1 MTEPRVLIVED
12 EAVIAMALEMFL
24 EELGAKVVGV
34 AGNIQDA
41 LQKATSEDFDLAFL
55 DINLNGQKAHVLPG
69 VLERRRKPFAFVT
82 GYGEQGVLEAH
93 ADAPVVAKPF
103 SRGTIST
110 ALEQLKGRLPA
121 TPSLD

>member
-1 MTEPRVLIVED
+1 MSKLRVLIVED

-24 EELGAKVVGV
+24 EELGAEVVAV

-41 LQKATSEDFDLAFL
+41 LQKATSEEFDIAFL

-69 VLERRRKPFAFVT
+69 VLERRQKPFAFVT
-82 GYGEQGVLEAH
+82 GYGEQGVLAAH

-103 SRGTIST
+103 SRATLST
-110 ALEQLKGRLPA
+110 ALENLKSRMPA
-121 TPSLD
+121 TPPA

>member
-1 MTEPRVLIVED
+1 MNAPRVLIVED

-24 EELGAKVVGV
+24 EELGAQVVAT
-34 AGNIQDA
+34 AGNVQDA
-41 LQKATSEDFDLAFL
+41 LQKATNEDFDLAFL

-103 SRGTIST
+103 SRDAVST
-110 ALEQLKGRLPA
+110 ALEKLKSRLPDS
-121 TPSLD
+121 PSG

>member
-1 MTEPRVLIVED
+1 MKAPRVLIVED

-24 EELGAKVVGV
+24 EELGAQVVAT
-34 AGNIQDA
+34 AGNVQDA

-69 VLERRRKPFAFVT
+69 VLEGRHKPFAFVT
-82 GYGEQGVLEAH
+82 GYGEQGVLGAH

-103 SRGTIST
+103 SRGAISK
-110 ALEQLKGRLPA
+110 ALEELKSRLPA
-121 TPSLD
+121 APPA

>member
-1 MTEPRVLIVED
+1 MNAPRVLIVED

-24 EELGAKVVGV
+24 EELGAHVIAT
-34 AGNIQDA
+34 AGNVQDA

-93 ADAPVVAKPF
+93 ANAPVVAKPF
-103 SRGTIST
+103 SRDAVST
-110 ALEQLKGRLPA
+110 ALEKLKSRLPGG
-121 TPSLD
+121 PSG

>member
-1 MTEPRVLIVED
+1 MSEPRVLIVED

-24 EELGAKVVGV
+24 EELGARVVAT

-41 LQKATSEDFDLAFL
+41 LNKATTEEFDLAFL

-69 VLERRRKPFAFVT
+69 VLERRHKPFAFVT

-93 ADAPVVAKPF
+93 ADAPVVTKPF
-103 SRGTIST
+103 SRASISA
-110 ALEQLKGRLPA
+110 ALDKLKSRAAPG
-121 TPSLD
+121 PSA